1 MDITTGNAKID
12 HWLGLIGVFVTISSA
27 AASFINAKIR
37 SALDAGSESADIP
50 ALFLYTGLA
59 ANYCAFNVDKAA
71 QIHRMLRGQPV
82 TVVKVGPPPE
92 EKPHA

>member
-1 MDITTGNAKID
+1 MEPIVPVTGNPTLD
-12 HWLGLIGVFVTISSA
+12 HWLAVIGLVMSVASA
-27 AASFINAKIR
+27 VASVINAKVR
-37 SALDAGSESADIP
+37 TALDEGYEIP